1 MQRHLAC
8 GGLHQ
13 PVEIDKISST
23 DKAQWIEKFA
33 FCGIAHDD
41 FARVTGLIADK
52 RREVLRPGRCAEI
65 KIERIKLRAHKL
77 IQHASRENS
86 TLSAAFAHQSYS
98 SRLERP

>member
-1 MQRHLAC
+1 MDR
-8 GGLHQ
+8 
-13 PVEIDKISST
+13 
-23 DKAQWIEKFA
+23 KFA

-86 TLSAAFAHQSYS
+86 TLSAAFAPRSYS
-98 SRLERP
+98 SSWNGLSDNGAILPSVTGIRCPTSAFLFLL